1 MSNAKLCQLVILIVA
16 AGCATQ
22 PGKDHGVAN
31 VNAAGT
37 DTQCHSEALT
47 GSMISKTV
55 CTTKAQRDAQ
65 QGLVGDVHS
74 SVMQS
79 VEGHAPQ
86 PTLPGRPAGAGGG
99 L

>member
-1 MSNAKLCQLVILIVA
+1 MPNAKWCQLVILIMV

-22 PGKDHGVAN
+22 PPQPGKDHSAAN

-37 DTQCHSEALT
+37 DTQCQSRQLT
-47 GSMISKTV
+47 GTMIGKSV

-65 QGLVGDVHS
+65 QGLVGEVQN

-79 VEGHAPQ
+79 VDA
-86 PTLPGRPAGAGGG
+86 RPVK
-99 L
+99 

>member
-1 MSNAKLCQLVILIVA
+1 MFSHLSALEILMSNAKLCQLVILIVV

-22 PGKDHGVAN
+22 PGKDHGAAT

-37 DTQCHSEALT
+37 DTQCHSEQLT
-47 GSMISKTV
+47 GTLVSKTV

-65 QGLVGDVHS
+65 QALVGEVQK

-79 VEGHAPQ
+79 VD
-86 PTLPGRPAGAGGG
+86 GRAGK
-99 L
+99 

>member
-1 MSNAKLCQLVILIVA
+1 MSNAKLCQLVILIVV

-22 PGKDHGVAN
+22 PGKDHGAAT

-37 DTQCHSEALT
+37 DTQCHSQELT
-47 GSMISKTV
+47 GTMMSKTV

-65 QGLVGDVHS
+65 QGLVGEVQN

-79 VEGHAPQ
+79 AD
-86 PTLPGRPAGAGGG
+86 GRPGK
-99 L
+99 